1 MKSETYIR
9 LKAALIHLIASVV
22 VASSCAI
29 LILYFWFPGQYS
41 EIAGGNHLLFLIISV
56 DVVLGPLLTFVAFN
70 ISKPRAELI
79 RDLFFIGMLQVS
91 GLAYGVHTV
100 YLARPVALVFE
111 QSRFRVVSFIQVDQS
126 ELPDTAS
133 EIPYLSLS
141 GPVLLS
147 VRDFKD
153 DREKS
158 EAVEKGLAGADVGVQ
173 PKFWQPYLKADM
185 QLRKV
190 ARPYD
195 VLVKK
200 YPSDTKVRELPGSLG
215 HDSKQL
221 IFIPVITRTGDWVV
235 VLSASTLLPMA
246 FVPKDG
252 FFDLAAKS

>member
-9 LKAALIHLIASVV
+9 LKAALIHLTASVV
-22 VASSCAI
+22 VALSCAI
-29 LILYFWFPGQYS
+29 LILYFWFPGQYR
-41 EIAGGNHLLFLIISV
+41 EMAGGNHLLFLIISV

-70 ISKPRAELI
+70 ISKPRTELI
-79 RDLFFIGMLQVS
+79 RDLFIIGMLQVS
-91 GLAYGVHTV
+91 GLVYGIHTV

-111 QSRFRVVSFIQVDQS
+111 QTRFRVVSYIQVDQS
-126 ELPDTAS
+126 ELPEMTS

-173 PKFWQPYLKADM
+173 PKFWQPYAKANM

-190 ARPYD
+190 ARPYA
-195 VLVKK
+195 VLIKK
-200 YPSDTKVRELPGSLG
+200 YPSDSKVSELPGLLG
-215 HDSKQL
+215 LNSNQL
-221 IFIPVITRTGDWVV
+221 VFIPVVTRTGDWVV
-235 VLSASTLLPMA
+235 VLSAQTLLPLA
-246 FVPKDG
+246 FIPKDG